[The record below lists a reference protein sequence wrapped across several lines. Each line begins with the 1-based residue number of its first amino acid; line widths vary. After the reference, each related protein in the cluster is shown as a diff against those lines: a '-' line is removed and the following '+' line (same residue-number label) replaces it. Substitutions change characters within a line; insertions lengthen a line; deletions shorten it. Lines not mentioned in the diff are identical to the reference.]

1 MNKFTVG
8 KLVEQSGRTY
18 VISQG
23 YTPYEST
30 GETPLEVTFQD
41 EVQYLDGFQYGP
53 HVRTV
58 EGFDGIF
65 KGTETSTGEEVTFI
79 NGVVRG
85 PRGGISKTWF
95 IMYPDR
101 VHYANPQTVR

>member
-8 KLVEQSGRTY
+8 KLVEQSGRKY

-30 GETPLEVTFQD
+30 GETPLEVKFQE
-41 EVQYLDGFQYGP
+41 EVQYLDGFQYGYD
-53 HVRTV
+53 VRVV
-58 EGFDGIF
+58 EGFEGTF
-65 KGTETSTGEEVTFI
+65 KGTETNTGEEVTFI
-79 NGVVRG
+79 RGIVRG
-85 PRGGISKTWF
+85 PRGGYSNTWF

-101 VHYANPQTVR
+101 VHYGNPKVVR